1 MRNNMIVHF
10 MDYRGQFFADINCAD
25 CIYTVCAVFFMLQER
40 AQQSWGTP
48 IGVSPIMVITSE
60 PYSQIRCVVVIQGT
74 KRMGNVAS

>member
-1 MRNNMIVHF
+1 
-10 MDYRGQFFADINCAD
+10 
-25 CIYTVCAVFFMLQER
+25 MLFVLWKR

-60 PYSQIRCVVVIQGT
+60 PYSQIWCVVVIQGT